1 MGEWNDSMLNYFSG
15 TLMSKRARPT
25 CERGIIMRVNIRDRE
40 IRKGGRR
47 DRSHKERREEAG
59 EGGNGKM
66 PLVMRGGHKG
76 GIAMFAF
83 NFCPEY
89 RPDGA
94 GGVVKG

>member
-1 MGEWNDSMLNYFSG
+1 
-15 TLMSKRARPT
+15 
-25 CERGIIMRVNIRDRE
+25 MRVNIRDRE
-40 IRKGGRR
+40 IRKGGGTKAIRNGEKKR
-47 DRSHKERREEAG
+47 GER
-59 EGGNGKM
+59 GNGKM

>member
-1 MGEWNDSMLNYFSG
+1 
-15 TLMSKRARPT
+15 
-25 CERGIIMRVNIRDRE
+25 
-40 IRKGGRR
+40 
-47 DRSHKERREEAG
+47 
-59 EGGNGKM
+59 M